1 MPWNK
6 TGGQRTT
13 SGGPFSPLGPGG
25 QTHVIR
31 LVSKDL
37 HLLSHLT
44 THQSCLIDTKTGLG
58 SLNDLP
64 NVHELK
70 SDGVGDFSPF
80 LIQCLASPGR
90 TGLLCFPTL
99 LARLR
104 WQIIANLVR
113 EPDLSVVELW

>member
-1 MPWNK
+1 M
-6 TGGQRTT
+6 
-13 SGGPFSPLGPGG
+13 GPEG

-37 HLLSHLT
+37 HLLSH
-44 THQSCLIDTKTGLG
+44 QSCLIDRETGLG

-70 SDGVGDFSPF
+70 SDRVGDFPPF

-90 TGLLCFPTL
+90 TSIVYFPTL
-99 LARLR
+99 LTRLR
-104 WQIIANLVR
+104 WEIIANLVR
-113 EPDLSVVELW
+113 EPDLSVVEQG